1 MMWGQIVTKDLLGG
15 PISAS
20 KLNQTTASAVT
31 ACDAADGVTDG
42 IIDDPRTCHF
52 SATANICGAP
62 TAPATNCLTPL
73 EARAIDMIWDGPRN
87 QDGQR
92 IWFGLDPG
100 TNLGRCST
108 VQAALNAMS
117 SRSSAVLARG
127 GRW

>member
-1 MMWGQIVTKDLLGG
+1 M
-15 PISAS
+15 
-20 KLNQTTASAVT
+20 
-31 ACDAADGVTDG
+31 TDG

-92 IWFGLDPG
+92 IWFGLDRG
-100 TNLGRCST
+100 TNP
-108 VQAALNAMS
+108 AALNGTTPFFLGVTQFHWDEHDLNFDWRTVS
-117 SRSSAVLARG
+117 IDQ
-127 GRW
+127 